1 MDIREVAKRA
11 YEANMQLALEEL
23 KREETRGE
31 LVEKC
36 LAAAGEIVL
45 SFQEILD
52 QEIKKCVK
60 TYS

>member
-1 MDIREVAKRA
+1 VDIREVAKRA

-52 QEIKKCVK
+52 QEVK
-60 TYS
+60 NA